1 MMTVDLFY
9 GVITLFFY
17 WGGGGGLGHSAKEG
31 GSEGV
36 IHLCSIVLQVQ
47 KFNFFLIS
55 AWT

>member
-1 MMTVDLFY
+1 MTVDLFY

-47 KFNFFLIS
+47 KVNFFLIS